1 MMANNKKFKQQGNKR
16 PNGRRTLNKSEDCKS
31 MAAGSMPHVVT
42 DSKASNDPSWYT
54 HIYPLA
60 KDVASLSFNIPT
72 GQIFDATLHASTE
85 YPDGWEGSK
94 FSWDTT
100 PGLPT
105 YGYYT
110 VPGIMM
116 LEVTPILGSC
126 MGPNDAANIAAQE
139 EYTMVRKANSGA
151 INYDKT
157 DLMMLNIAMD
167 SAYMLYEYLLRGYR
181 TYGMYATMNRY
192 MPDALLQA
200 QGFSPALSNQLA
212 NFRTML
218 DMFAYSL
225 ASINIPDQ
233 FDFIKR
239 HSWMFTHVYK
249 DSPLDKASMYL
260 FRPDGFYVWTEGQ
273 DNKPTYLDYTQRKFL
288 FDLGSDTDLIGSL
301 DQIQNAIDKIMT
313 PILGSQD
320 VGTISGDVAKAFGEG
335 GMIKIRPVEDH
346 EALTPVFDMEVISQ
360 IENARIFHAPANLNI
375 VQQLSD
381 TIAGPYLQQDIRLN
395 NFDGVKRFLKPLLN
409 LHSASPTPEEI
420 VVATRL
426 IGTVGDPL
434 ISGND
439 YYFGVDS
446 MGTEI
451 ITSCHIYQFSI
462 SPTNGSRVLRDI
474 KVYQEMPVGDL
485 PTSNSSMIAA
495 KAANLALVST
505 AITAFS
511 HHPTIYLIGH
521 QFDQWDR
528 VNNPGVFAGVLQD
541 YDNYVW
547 LEPDNIRHMNTAAVL
562 SEFAVKDYP
571 MF

>member
-1 MMANNKKFKQQGNKR
+1 MANNKKFNQGNKR
-16 PNGRRTLNKSEDCKS
+16 PNNRRKSNKSEECGNV
-31 MAAGSMPHVVT
+31 AASGMPHVVT

-60 KDVASLSFNIPT
+60 KDVASLSFNVPT
-72 GQIFDATLHASTE
+72 GQIFDATLHADST
-85 YPDGWEGSK
+85 YPEGWTGPR
-94 FSWDTT
+94 FSWDTRT
-100 PGLPT
+100 SGLPN

-116 LEVTPILGSC
+116 LEVTPILGAC
-126 MGPNDAANIAAQE
+126 TGPNDAANIAAQE

-157 DLMMLNIAMD
+157 DLMMLNLAMD
-167 SAYMLYEYLLRGYR
+167 SAYMLYEYLLRAYR
-181 TYGMYATMNRY
+181 TFGMYATMNRY

-200 QGFSPALSNQLA
+200 QGFSPALNTQLA
-212 NFRTML
+212 NFRTMM

-249 DSPLDKASMYL
+249 DSPLEKASMYL
-260 FRPDGFYVWTEGQ
+260 FRPAGFYVWTEGEG
-273 DNKPTYLDYTQRKFL
+273 DKATYLHYTERKFL
-288 FDLGSDTDLIGSL
+288 FNLESEDAMITSL
-301 DQIQNAIDKIMT
+301 EQIQDAINKIMT

-320 VGTISGDVAKAFGEG
+320 VGTISGDLAKAFGEG

-346 EALTPVFDMEVISQ
+346 EALIPAYDMEVISQ
-360 IENARIFHAPANLNI
+360 IENARIFHQVSNLDV

-381 TIAGPYLQQDIRLN
+381 TVAGPYLEQNIRLN
-395 NFDGVKRFLKPLLN
+395 SFDAVKRFLKPLLN

-426 IGTVGDPL
+426 IGTVGDPVVETDW
-434 ISGND
+434 S
-439 YYFGVDS
+439 YFTVDS
-446 MGTEI
+446 VGTEI
-451 ITSCHIYQFSI
+451 VTGCTIYQFSI
-462 SPTNGSRVLRDI
+462 SVATGKRVLKEI
-474 KVYQEMPVGDL
+474 EVYQEMPVGDM
-485 PTSNSSMIAA
+485 PTANPSILAA
-495 KAANLALVST
+495 KAANLATVS
-505 AITAFS
+505 AAMTAFA
-511 HHPTIYLIGH
+511 HHPTIYLIGR
-521 QFDQWDR
+521 QSEQWDK
-528 VNNPGVFAGVLQD
+528 VSNPGVFAGVLQD

-547 LEPDNIRHMNTAAVL
+547 LEPDSIRNMNTAAVL